1 MKTNDFIKESKK
13 ILQNSTIQPSEQA
26 WEKMNAMLDQTAKKK
41 KRKKLIFWTYAAA
54 FVGLLFGLTIL
65 FKTDKKIIDDSINT
79 IVIQAADTIN
89 ANGIKQKLLEEKQVE
104 EGLLASQKEEVM
116 KEGIS
121 NSTKISKR
129 KEKQITIKNTQQD
142 YAKTKK
148 VIVITTQIKTVN
160 KLDNEETVLANTT
173 IKSEK
178 KVTEKQ
184 NAKNKKPI
192 FNTSDDAISALLADA
207 LTKENTSKK
216 YQLHVAENTLQKTAA
231 TKGDM
236 TVNKFLKNMIK
247 AGVDTAE
254 NIITANDN

>member
-26 WEKMNAMLDQTAKKK
+26 WEKMNAMLDQGSKKK

-54 FVGLLFGLTIL
+54 FAGLLFGLSVL
-65 FKTDKKIIDDSINT
+65 FKNEKPLDNHTNS
-79 IVIQAADTIN
+79 IVIQTNDTIN
-89 ANGIKQKLLEEKQVE
+89 ANDIKQKLLEKKQVE
-104 EGLLASQKEEVM
+104 EELLASQNEEVM
-116 KEGIS
+116 NEEIS
-121 NSTKISKR
+121 NNTKISKK
-129 KEKQITIKNTQQD
+129 KENQITIKKTQQD
-142 YAKTKK
+142 YANTKK
-148 VIVITTQIKTVN
+148 VIVIIPQIRTVN
-160 KLDNEETVLANTT
+160 KLNNEETVLADAT

-178 KVTEKQ
+178 KLTEKH
-184 NAKNKKPI
+184 NAKNKKPV

-236 TVNKFLKNMIK
+236 TVNKFLKNIVK
-247 AGVDTAE
+247 VGVDTAE